1 MKHIENRA
9 ELERTENHVAL
20 ARLDE
25 LDNAAYE
32 FLKVVTGNKDLDRN
46 MECIGELIDMAAN
59 LMYQK
64 NFSVPYPAVMA
75 KPDGTKERTYLYTP
89 DYTVLLWTMRD
100 GAYWNEEKLGIPNEE
115 DSMPDDLKK
124 FTAEIQSEDKCFID
138 IWAHD
143 EEEALDIADNLT
155 ETELKAYTGPF
166 HISRRTR
173 LSCRK

>member
-75 KPDGTKERTYLYTP
+75 KPDDTLYVYTIIDDTVSKTTKHL
-89 DYTVLLWTMRD
+89 
-100 GAYWNEEKLGIPNEE
+100 N
-115 DSMPDDLKK
+115 
-124 FTAEIQSEDKCFID
+124 
-138 IWAHD
+138 
-143 EEEALDIADNLT
+143 
-155 ETELKAYTGPF
+155 
-166 HISRRTR
+166 
-173 LSCRK
+173 